1 MESNEKKHPNADITI
16 FGKQI
21 LNATNHITSNL
32 LGGVKDVLGNTLT
45 WTADTLE
52 NLSDE
57 KFLQIEDLPV
67 YLHAAGTNIKKSND
81 ITVKGMNIAIDS
93 TEAAFAVANKSLDI
107 AEDYM
112 IKTLYENKVISSILG
127 SSHDDLIS
135 FSKIK
140 MSFRHNLEDIDA
152 QTVIELFRESKLN
165 KVILYVP
172 GLFCDESLWV
182 KVAEEDTGLG
192 DYFLNEGYF
201 PIYIRYNQGAHIS
214 VNGKDLEDLIEKLF
228 ELEPNLPL
236 NIITYSQGGLVLR
249 SALYYAKLNSQEFLS
264 KLKKVFIISSPNG
277 GSYIEKIGFWA
288 GMLLQASPFFILKI
302 VGFIGNLRSDAIK
315 DLSHGIIREEDWK
328 LGNQIFRYRTDHY
341 FGELDSIDA
350 YQIYS
355 LAGETDNLFQSFF
368 GDGIIEKWSI
378 EALTDKVFNKK
389 EKPETRTLKLLGRN
403 HFQILNAPELIP
415 FIEKGLNA
423 G

>member
-1 MESNEKKHPNADITI
+1 MAHPNEGITI
-16 FGKQI
+16 FGKQV
-21 LNATNHITSNL
+21 LNATNHITQNI
-32 LGGVKDVLGNTLT
+32 LGGVKEILDKSMT

-57 KFLQIEDLPV
+57 KFLQVDDLPV
-67 YLHAAGTNIKKSND
+67 YLHVAGVNVKKASD
-81 ITVKGMNIAIDS
+81 ITVAGMKIAMNS
-93 TEAAFAVANKSLDI
+93 TETAFAVANKSLDI

-140 MSFRHNLEDIDA
+140 MSFRYNQEDIDA
-152 QTVIELFRESKLN
+152 QTVIDLYRESGLN

-192 DYFLNEGYF
+192 DHFLNQGYF

-214 VNGKDLEDLIEKLF
+214 VNGKDLEDLLEKLF

-249 SALYYAKLNSQEFLS
+249 STLYYAKLNSQEFLS
-264 KLKKVFIISSPNG
+264 KLQKVFIISSPNG

-288 GMLLQASPFFILKI
+288 GMLMQASPFFILKI
-302 VGFIGNLRSDAIK
+302 VGFVGNLRSDAIK

-328 LGNQIFRYRTDHY
+328 LGSQIFRYRTKHY
-341 FGELDSIDA
+341 FGELDAIDA

-355 LAGETDNLFQSFF
+355 LAGENDNLFQSFF

-378 EALTDKVFNKK
+378 ESLTDKVFNKK
-389 EKPETRTLKLLGRN
+389 ENPETRTLKLLGRN

-415 FIEKGLNA
+415 FIEKGL
-423 G
+423 GVV

>member
-1 MESNEKKHPNADITI
+1 MAHPNEGITI
-16 FGKQI
+16 FGKQV
-21 LNATNHITSNL
+21 LNATNHITQNI
-32 LGGVKDVLGNTLT
+32 LGGVKEILDKSMT

-57 KFLQIEDLPV
+57 KFLQVDDLPV
-67 YLHAAGTNIKKSND
+67 YLHVAGVNVKKASD
-81 ITVKGMNIAIDS
+81 ITVAGMKIAMNS
-93 TEAAFAVANKSLDI
+93 TETAFAVANKSLDI

-140 MSFRHNLEDIDA
+140 MSFRYNQEDIDA
-152 QTVIELFRESKLN
+152 QTVIDLYRESGLN

-192 DYFLNEGYF
+192 DHFLNQGYF

-214 VNGKDLEDLIEKLF
+214 VNGKDLEDLLEKLF

-249 SALYYAKLNSQEFLS
+249 STLYYAKLNSQEFLS
-264 KLKKVFIISSPNG
+264 KLQKVFIISSPNG

-288 GMLLQASPFFILKI
+288 GMLMQASPFFILKI
-302 VGFIGNLRSDAIK
+302 VGFVGNLRSDAIK

-328 LGNQIFRYRTDHY
+328 LGSQIFRYRTKHY
-341 FGELDSIDA
+341 FGELDAIDA

-355 LAGETDNLFQSFF
+355 LAGENDNLFQSFF

-378 EALTDKVFNKK
+378 ESLTDKVFNKK
-389 EKPETRTLKLLGRN
+389 ENPETRTLKLLGRN

-415 FIEKGLNA
+415 FIEKGL
-423 G
+423 GLV

>member
-1 MESNEKKHPNADITI
+1 MAHPNEGITI
-16 FGKQI
+16 FGKQV
-21 LNATNHITSNL
+21 LNATNHITQNI
-32 LGGVKDVLGNTLT
+32 LGGVKEILDKSMT

-57 KFLQIEDLPV
+57 KFLQVDDLPV
-67 YLHAAGTNIKKSND
+67 YLHVAGVNVKKASD
-81 ITVKGMNIAIDS
+81 ITVAGMKIAMNS
-93 TEAAFAVANKSLDI
+93 TETAFAVANKSLDI

-140 MSFRHNLEDIDA
+140 MSFRYNQEDIDA
-152 QTVIELFRESKLN
+152 QTVIDLYRESGLN

-192 DYFLNEGYF
+192 DHFLNQGYF

-214 VNGKDLEDLIEKLF
+214 VNGKDLEDLLEKLF

-249 SALYYAKLNSQEFLS
+249 STLYYAKLNSQEFLS
-264 KLKKVFIISSPNG
+264 KLQKVFIISSPNG

-288 GMLLQASPFFILKI
+288 GMLMQASPFFILKI
-302 VGFIGNLRSDAIK
+302 VGFVGNLRSDAIK

-328 LGNQIFRYRTDHY
+328 LGSQIFRYRTEHY
-341 FGELDSIDA
+341 FGELDAIDA

-355 LAGETDNLFQSFF
+355 LAGENDNLFQSFF

-378 EALTDKVFNKK
+378 ESLTDKAFNKK
-389 EKPETRTLKLLGRN
+389 ENPETRTLKLLGRN

-415 FIEKGLNA
+415 FIEKGL
-423 G
+423 GLV

>member
-1 MESNEKKHPNADITI
+1 MAHPNEGITI
-16 FGKQI
+16 FGKQV
-21 LNATNHITSNL
+21 LNATNHITQNI
-32 LGGVKDVLGNTLT
+32 LGGVKEILDKSMT

-57 KFLQIEDLPV
+57 KFLQVDDLPV
-67 YLHAAGTNIKKSND
+67 YLHVAGVNVKKASD
-81 ITVKGMNIAIDS
+81 ITVAGMKIAMNS
-93 TEAAFAVANKSLDI
+93 TETAFAVANKSLDI

-140 MSFRHNLEDIDA
+140 MSFRYNQEDIDA
-152 QTVIELFRESKLN
+152 QTVIDLYRESGLN

-192 DYFLNEGYF
+192 DHFLNQGYF

-214 VNGKDLEDLIEKLF
+214 VNGKDLEDLLEKLF

-249 SALYYAKLNSQEFLS
+249 STLYYAKLNSQEFLS
-264 KLKKVFIISSPNG
+264 KLQKVFIISSP
-277 GSYIEKIGFWA
+277 A
-288 GMLLQASPFFILKI
+288 RL
-302 VGFIGNLRSDAIK
+302 
-315 DLSHGIIREEDWK
+315 
-328 LGNQIFRYRTDHY
+328 
-341 FGELDSIDA
+341 
-350 YQIYS
+350 
-355 LAGETDNLFQSFF
+355 
-368 GDGIIEKWSI
+368 
-378 EALTDKVFNKK
+378 
-389 EKPETRTLKLLGRN
+389 
-403 HFQILNAPELIP
+403 
-415 FIEKGLNA
+415 
-423 G
+423 